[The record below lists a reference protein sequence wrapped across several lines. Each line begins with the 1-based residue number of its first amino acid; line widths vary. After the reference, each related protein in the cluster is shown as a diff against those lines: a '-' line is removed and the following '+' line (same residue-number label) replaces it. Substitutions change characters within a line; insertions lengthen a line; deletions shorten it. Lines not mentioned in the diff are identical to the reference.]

1 MVASVQRSRPA
12 PAPGSTCLP
21 RGRRFPCLNRRCAGE
36 WLGWVTNDILH
47 AQAPAQA
54 DDARRGHL
62 PRAEVAEPSFMT
74 TVGTP
79 RTKTQP
85 RRSHHA

>member
-1 MVASVQRSRPA
+1 MIASVQRSRPA
-12 PAPGSTCLP
+12 PASGSTCLP
-21 RGRRFPCLNRRCAGE
+21 RGRRFQCLNRRWAGE

-47 AQAPAQA
+47 AQVPAQA
-54 DDARRGHL
+54 DDARRDRL
-62 PRAEVAEPSFMT
+62 PGAEVAEPSFLT
-74 TVGTP
+74 FVGMP